1 MCRFKSSL
9 PARGAGP
16 FPASAEASGAARAR
30 RPLREPA
37 PGRAASPAGR
47 GGARGKR
54 ARPAEPGGQGRA
66 RGEAAG
72 ERGPGSP
79 GASLAPI
86 GSHPAPRTARRGAV
100 SERAGGGGAERRLR
114 APYSWPGPA
123 RLLHRLPGV
132 SLAPFCFP
140 LLPLLS
146 LTVLST
152 PTPRPRA
159 LISAVLDIESPWPR
173 PRPLPFPRDSKES
186 GLSPPLME
194 PTAGLG

>member
-16 FPASAEASGAARAR
+16 FTASAEASGAARAR

-66 RGEAAG
+66 GRGRGRSSRGERP
-72 ERGPGSP
+72 EQPRC
-79 GASLAPI
+79 LACPI
-86 GSHPAPRTARRGAV
+86 GSHPAPRAARRGAV

-114 APYSWPGPA
+114 APCAWPGRA
-123 RLLHRLPGV
+123 RRASTIA
-132 SLAPFCFP
+132 SLAPLSAPSAFLCFLGSAP
-140 LLPLLS
+140 PCRGPPNLVHSSLLC
-146 LTVLST
+146 LT
-152 PTPRPRA
+152 PGPPDHGRFP
-159 LISAVLDIESPWPR
+159 SPETRRKPD
-173 PRPLPFPRDSKES
+173 FPHRCWS
-186 GLSPPLME
+186 GLP
-194 PTAGLG
+194 G